1 MPQQAEQAAAA
12 QPRATDRMPQLTSL
26 APTQQI
32 EQTAAVPLCA
42 TGHMPQQTEPAAAA
56 QPRATGRTPQQ
67 TSLQPEA
74 AVPPMVPSGAQ

>member
-42 TGHMPQQTEPAAAA
+42 TGHMPQQTGCAVSEQGALPTAA
-56 QPRATGRTPQQ
+56 T
-67 TSLQPEA
+67 
-74 AVPPMVPSGAQ
+74 AVRQALAEL